1 MNNVNVKN
9 KDVALALNYVQLR
22 TPASPMTELE
32 PSTKRMWEQQQIHM
46 QEFYINLDQGA
57 EAVV

>member
-1 MNNVNVKN
+1 MKN